1 MNLTAD
7 QFPFVWLWPGFAL
20 YFLLLTW
27 ALGGLDL
34 NELKR
39 RRSRQH
45 VFYAGSI
52 AVMMLWLMRTGI
64 QPGLGLHLLGIS
76 GLALIAGWR
85 LAFLGAL
92 FPLVGVVVLGHE
104 PWQAAGMVAMV
115 MVALPIAV
123 TYGVWRLTERFL
135 PSNLF
140 VYIFVCGFFGS
151 AMAALLA
158 HLAAAGLMLATGA
171 TESATITRDYLVYLP
186 LMLFP
191 EALINGGLISVLV
204 AYRPEWLA
212 TFNTRR
218 YFGDFR
224 GAS

>member
-76 GLALIAGWR
+76 GLARIAGWGW
-85 LAFLGAL
+85 AFLWSWVRRGL
-92 FPLVGVVVLGHE
+92 GFVLGH
-104 PWQAAGMVAMV
+104 
-115 MVALPIAV
+115 
-123 TYGVWRLTERFL
+123 
-135 PSNLF
+135 
-140 VYIFVCGFFGS
+140 
-151 AMAALLA
+151 
-158 HLAAAGLMLATGA
+158 
-171 TESATITRDYLVYLP
+171 
-186 LMLFP
+186 
-191 EALINGGLISVLV
+191 
-204 AYRPEWLA
+204 
-212 TFNTRR
+212 
-218 YFGDFR
+218 
-224 GAS
+224 